1 MEQKKMNKNPNV
13 PPYLHLYHHNSSSHA
28 IPHVT
33 FFKIHYHLPNVTA
46 LFVREIIDPAVSWRA
61 NDASQSR

>member
-1 MEQKKMNKNPNV
+1 MYHPIYTYIIIILALM
-13 PPYLHLYHHNSSSHA
+13 PYRTLL
-28 IPHVT
+28 